1 MKNKIKKLIICVI
14 CICPFLLTACG
25 EAKAFPQDITSEQI
39 LSTAKQ
45 AVSNLPSSEKSYT
58 SNGETLDTYKMS
70 LWADGSYEE
79 CAEFSCVSEYALY
92 YSADNSTFEISVL
105 KAETESDTE
114 KLVSVFER
122 RKQTLAEG
130 DKAAYD
136 PNFKKL
142 FEDSKI
148 LVEGE
153 FVILL
158 ITPDNNAA
166 ITALENLKE

>member
-1 MKNKIKKLIICVI
+1 MNSKIKKSIMCIIGI
-14 CICPFLLTACG
+14 CLCLLAACG

-58 SNGETLDTYKMS
+58 SNGETLDTYTMS
-70 LWADGSYEE
+70 LWADGAYTE
-79 CAEFSCVSEYALY
+79 CEEFSLLSDYALY

-105 KAETESDTE
+105 KAENEWDTE
-114 KLVSVFER
+114 KLTSVFER
-122 RKQTLAEG
+122 RKQTLSEG

-142 FEDSKI
+142 LADSEI
-148 LVEGE
+148 VVEGN
-153 FVILL
+153 FIILL
-158 ITPDNNAA
+158 ITDNNQAI
-166 ITALENLKE
+166 ITAINNLKE